1 MGRRSTSP
9 SSAEEDDVVKHWY
22 ACFETNKTLLK
33 VWRSKKGQIWS
44 NKISM
49 GRPFLTADDDDDADF
64 RLATNFGDD
73 NRLMEQEFV
82 PILAENDVMV
92 MIDTKRLKSSCVG
105 S

>member
-1 MGRRSTSP
+1 M
-9 SSAEEDDVVKHWY
+9 
-22 ACFETNKTLLK
+22 
-33 VWRSKKGQIWS
+33 
-44 NKISM
+44 
-49 GRPFLTADDDDDADF
+49 TADDDDDADF